1 MAGSKAEHKRME
13 DTGIERQRQ
22 MIDEQIKRI
31 RGEE

>member
-1 MAGSKAEHKRME
+1 MAGSKQSTKEWKIQE
-13 DTGIERQRQ
+13 LERQRQ